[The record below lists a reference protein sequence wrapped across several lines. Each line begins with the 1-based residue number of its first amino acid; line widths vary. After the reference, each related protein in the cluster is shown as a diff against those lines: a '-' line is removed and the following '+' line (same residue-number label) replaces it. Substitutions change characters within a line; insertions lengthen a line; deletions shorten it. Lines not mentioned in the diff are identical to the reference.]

1 MEPEANCFA
10 MSESSVSNLSGFPWV
25 VASAEFCGIFIRQ
38 WPILGTTSIGRAIHF
53 VFFVISLSFVLIPA
67 FLLFLLLCCACFSLS
82 AYLLFRL
89 LLFLLLYFSASVPF
103 YFCFFF
109 LQSCIFAALLLPA
122 PLLLCFLSL
131 LSSSVCFALFSPV
144 CILLCFYASH
154 SYSFGTV
161 GFFAFLYFLGFCLDA
176 SLHSACSVSMQCSS
190 LYLLFWSPLAF
201 YMYNQYHI
209 QPKALH
215 LRIVIANS
223 ALLRSTPTDTLQP
236 FSVYL
241 FQ

>member
-89 LLFLLLYFSASVPF
+89 LLFLLSTFLLLCLSISAFFFCSHAFLLLYFF
-103 YFCFFF
+103 
-109 LQSCIFAALLLPA
+109 
-122 PLLLCFLSL
+122 LLLCFCASFLYCLVLFVLLYSLLFVYFFAFMLLIHIPLGRLGSL
-131 LSSSVCFALFSPV
+131 LSFIF
-144 CILLCFYASH
+144 
-154 SYSFGTV
+154 
-161 GFFAFLYFLGFCLDA
+161 
-176 SLHSACSVSMQCSS
+176 
-190 LYLLFWSPLAF
+190 
-201 YMYNQYHI
+201 
-209 QPKALH
+209 
-215 LRIVIANS
+215 
-223 ALLRSTPTDTLQP
+223 
-236 FSVYL
+236 
-241 FQ
+241 